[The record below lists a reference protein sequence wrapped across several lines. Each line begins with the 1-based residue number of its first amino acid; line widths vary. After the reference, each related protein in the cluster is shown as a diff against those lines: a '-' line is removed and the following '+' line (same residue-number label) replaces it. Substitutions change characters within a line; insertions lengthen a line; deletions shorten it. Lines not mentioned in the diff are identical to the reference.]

1 MEKRGLTD
9 PVEGFEEC
17 TDQGEEEAGKEP
29 AHDLRVDV
37 VLFAGLP
44 VGIDAQPAEYPGDG
58 TDDQYQ
64 VGERK
69 VPAVHLARGAVEFV
83 DPRLGGAH
91 QGHKGKQ
98 QGNRPAPC

>member
-1 MEKRGLTD
+1 MEKCGLTD

-17 TDQGEEEAGKEP
+17 TDKGEEEAGEEP

-37 VLFAGLP
+37 VLLAGLP
-44 VGIDAQPAEYPGDG
+44 VGVDAQPAEYACYG
-58 TDDQYQ
+58 TDDQHQ

-83 DPRLGGAH
+83 DARLGDAHDGH
-91 QGHKGKQ
+91 QGKQ
-98 QGNRPAPC
+98 